1 MASMLPQRAGRREAQ
16 SCDACRIPALPAPGR
31 RAATAHGVAS
41 IHCHDRKRTMTVI
54 AGIPRLERL
63 MREAASLDID
73 KSDLRR
79 HEEFVNRKIHDL
91 LQRGCAIAKA
101 NGRDVVLPCDVPITG
116 GLQECI
122 HQFRALDQDA
132 QTRPILDQIS
142 KLPPLELDFSEE
154 VTASLPDLAGGLSV
168 ALARSFKIIDPDL
181 KNPGTAEWDRSFAL
195 FDLLI

>member
-1 MASMLPQRAGRREAQ
+1 
-16 SCDACRIPALPAPGR
+16 
-31 RAATAHGVAS
+31 
-41 IHCHDRKRTMTVI
+41 MTVI